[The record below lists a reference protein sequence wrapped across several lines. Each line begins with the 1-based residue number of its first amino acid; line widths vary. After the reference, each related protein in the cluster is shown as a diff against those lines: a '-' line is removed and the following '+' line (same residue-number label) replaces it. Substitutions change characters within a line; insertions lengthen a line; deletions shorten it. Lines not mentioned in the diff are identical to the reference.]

1 VSADKDKPGTRA
13 GGDGKP
19 ATKTVVGVPALPTNV
34 PAEVPPDTPSDAAL
48 THQMPALSAD
58 DTAPREGPTA
68 LDHKVMG
75 RVEAERVLAWT
86 GFTQEEIPTAQGA
99 ESQSGPAARKDSASG
114 VKVAGTA
121 GALPKPITQNVRIKT
136 PSPGEMFPGLGRP
149 HTARGLEPEK
159 PTRAGV
165 APQAPV
171 APHGRSTLLLDA
183 SAPAQGGDEAEAE
196 RPPIVVPASGSNPP
210 KAVTQPPPWGQGAAH
225 VAPAFPK
232 GAPPKPDADDHHE
245 RDPRMVLKLGP
256 EAARRRA
263 QFQKY
268 VKIAVV
274 AASVLCLAA
283 LVKGAV
289 AGNHD
294 EPMTHRTSA
303 ALVAPPLA
311 TVPAEQA
318 PAPTEQRAIA
328 EPQAT
333 APAATETAAAAP
345 TQAPAEQA
353 VPAAA
358 PPPEEAAS
366 ATAPPAK
373 DETAVAPTATDT
385 EEAPTPDPKE
395 AAKAKRAS
403 QAALE
408 RGKVADAIESGERS
422 VALDPTDAEAWLILG
437 AAYQTKGDQKN
448 ARRSFKS
455 CLEQSKRGPKWEC
468 AQMPH

>member
-1 VSADKDKPGTRA
+1 MSKKGRRARQKRRGSVAPSNEAMEQVTSLEVDASTSAP
-13 GGDGKP
+13 P
-19 ATKTVVGVPALPTNV
+19 APPETVEA
-34 PAEVPPDTPSDAAL
+34 VPPAA
-48 THQMPALSAD
+48 TSHDGEALSPEPQ
-58 DTAPREGPTA
+58 TSP
-68 LDHKVMG
+68 
-75 RVEAERVLAWT
+75 
-86 GFTQEEIPTAQGA
+86 
-99 ESQSGPAARKDSASG
+99 
-114 VKVAGTA
+114 
-121 GALPKPITQNVRIKT
+121 
-136 PSPGEMFPGLGRP
+136 PS
-149 HTARGLEPEK
+149 
-159 PTRAGV
+159 
-165 APQAPV
+165 
-171 APHGRSTLLLDA
+171 
-183 SAPAQGGDEAEAE
+183 E
-196 RPPIVVPASGSNPP
+196 RPPQPETPLAFSAQEPLPLPSPEDSSFPAVDLDS
-210 KAVTQPPPWGQGAAH
+210 H
-225 VAPAFPK
+225 FFD
-232 GAPPKPDADDHHE
+232 PKPDADDHHE